1 MHGLRSVASKAA
13 WLAGTP
19 WMRLLPQAI
28 RQRVTEEA
36 YESIHAEKEVVAA
49 KGEPAHSWIGVVE
62 GLLKASGGFR
72 TGKTFIYSGIP
83 AGSWV
88 GEGSVLKREPRHYD
102 LVALRATRTL
112 HIPRATFRWLL
123 DTNLDFNHFIIDHMN
138 ERLAQFMGM
147 VETDRIADPRV
158 KLARSI
164 LSFFNPVLYP
174 GMGSALLVSQQEL
187 GELAGLSRQ
196 RTNAA
201 IKALEEA
208 NLVRASY
215 GSLLVTDLQ
224 ALRNFAHGGS

>member
-1 MHGLRSVASKAA
+1 MHGPKSVVPMAT
-13 WLAGTP
+13 WLEGTR
-19 WMRLLPQAI
+19 WMQLLPHTT
-28 RQRVTEEA
+28 RQRVIAEA
-36 YESIHAEKEVVAA
+36 YESSHADKELVAA
-49 KGEPAHSWIGVVE
+49 KGEPVHSWIGVVE

-102 LVALRATRTL
+102 IVAVRPTRTV
-112 HIPRATFRWLL
+112 HIPRATFQWLL
-123 DTNLDFNHFIIDHMN
+123 ETNLDFNHFIITHLN

-147 VETDRIADPRV
+147 VETDRIDDPRV

-174 GMGSALLVSQQEL
+174 GTGSALLVSQQEL

-201 IKALEEA
+201 IKDLEEM
-208 NLVRASY
+208 NLVQASY
-215 GSLLVTDLQ
+215 GSLLVRDLL
-224 ALRNFAHGGS
+224 ALRNFARGGS